1 MKTGIVEWLGQSDL
15 LLPQLIA
22 EGLAANDRVK
32 ARLSVL
38 QAAAQ
43 HAQGPHGPRVD
54 LTEECRAAGLD
65 PIPLE
70 ALANSAT
77 LVGGGKI
84 TAAGLAALGGAIWD
98 DMAAML
104 RAVQVGD
111 PDKAAACSARLVAIK
126 AASPLGVADTLDMA
140 EIVSLTAISGAD
152 GLHRLIMDLH
162 RALNSLAAAHAQELV
177 AGAHTYGLTAEDKR
191 ALEAFMQGV
200 ESTRALKFD
209 HPGLGT
215 TAMRAGE
222 RFTIQNDIGETD
234 AHVVVIGVE
243 PGVVTIT
250 YTDVH
255 RARAKFFT
263 RLFRNFSVQWSGLD
277 HEAVAALPDAEA
289 FYLVTGRYGC
299 ADAEAR
305 EAFLRE
311 LGASL
316 VFQIDWNKARKILRE
331 FVGNADAVRLLDWA
345 AMQRVG
351 HRGFLQLGGA
361 DLVNA
366 AVRHAASARIGFGER
381 LDQALGR
388 EAAVDFLKAV
398 LRISLEAL
406 RQGSSLRS
414 AKARVEEALVTH
426 LQRAD
431 TGLLAVVIRQ
441 AGLAREIAVA
451 IAQFVD
457 DRRRRLPTDGE
468 ALARRASRI
477 EEKADRIVF
486 DARGEIARFGVDRGL
501 ERLVDLIEQTI
512 DELEEAGFIASL
524 APADTAPE
532 LLDTLAELCA
542 VTVSGTEA
550 AVIGAAAAAEI
561 PEGQRVDYEDA
572 LAAAMRL
579 VEDEH
584 RGDAAD
590 RAVTAKIL
598 GGPYDL
604 KASLAILS
612 LAHPL
617 ERATDQLARF
627 GHSLRDYVLSDLS
640 S

>member
-32 ARLSVL
+32 TRLSVL

-43 HAQGPHGPRVD
+43 HARDPRGTRID

-65 PIPLE
+65 PIPLQ

-77 LVGGGKI
+77 LAGSEKI
-84 TAAGLAALGGAIWD
+84 AAAGLAALGGAIWN

-104 RAVQVGD
+104 RAVQAGD
-111 PDKAAACSARLVAIK
+111 PDQAAACSARLAAIK
-126 AASPLGVADTLDMA
+126 AASPLGAADDLATA
-140 EIVSLTAISGAD
+140 EIAKLTAISEAG

-162 RALNSLAAAHAQELV
+162 RALNALAAAHAQELV
-177 AGAHTYGLTAEDKR
+177 AGAHSYGLTAEDKR

-215 TAMRAGE
+215 TAMRAGA

-243 PGVVTIT
+243 PSAVTIT

-255 RARAKFFT
+255 HARAKFFT

-277 HEAVAALPDAEA
+277 NKAAAALHDQEA
-289 FYLVTGRYGC
+289 FYLITGRCPC

-305 EAFLRE
+305 GAFLRE

-316 VFQIDWNKARKILRE
+316 VFQIDWNKARKVLRE

-345 AMQRVG
+345 AMHRVG

-361 DLVNA
+361 DLINA
-366 AVRHAASARIGFGER
+366 AVRHAAPARIGFGER

-388 EAAVDFLKAV
+388 EAAADFLKAV
-398 LRISLEAL
+398 LQISVEAL

-414 AKARVEEALVTH
+414 VKSRIEEALITH

-441 AGLAREIAVA
+441 AGLARDIAVA
-451 IAQFVD
+451 IAQFID
-457 DRRRRLPTDGE
+457 DRRRKLPTDAG
-468 ALARRASRI
+468 ALARRASHI

-486 DARGEIARFGVDRGL
+486 EARGEIARFGVDRGL

-512 DELEEAGFIASL
+512 DELEEAAFITSL
-524 APADTAPE
+524 APADTPPE
-532 LLDTLAELCA
+532 LLDSLAQLCA
-542 VTVSGTEA
+542 VTVSAAEA
-550 AVIGAAAAAEI
+550 AVVGAAATAEI

-584 RGDAAD
+584 KGDAAD
-590 RAVTAKIL
+590 RAVTTKIL
-598 GGPYDL
+598 GGTYDL
-604 KASLAILS
+604 KVSLAVLS

-627 GHSLRDYVLSDLS
+627 GHSLRDYALSDLS
-640 S
+640 T

>member
-22 EGLAANDRVK
+22 EGLAANDRIK

-43 HAQGPHGPRVD
+43 HAPGTHGTRID

-77 LVGGGKI
+77 LAGGGKI
-84 TAAGLAALGGAIWD
+84 TAPGLAALGGAIWD

-104 RAVQVGD
+104 RAVQAGD
-111 PDKAAACSARLVAIK
+111 PDKAAPYAARLVTIK
-126 AASPLGVADTLDMA
+126 AASLLGAADTLDTA
-140 EIVSLTAISGAD
+140 EIVRLTAISGAD

-162 RALNSLAAAHAQELV
+162 RALNSLAATHAQELV

-243 PGVVTIT
+243 PGAVTIT

-255 RARAKFFT
+255 HARAKFFT
-263 RLFRNFSVQWSGLD
+263 RLFRNFTVQWSGLD

-289 FYLVTGRYGC
+289 FYLITGRYGC

-305 EAFLRE
+305 DAFLRE

-331 FVGNADAVRLLDWA
+331 FVGNADAVHLLDWA

-398 LRISLEAL
+398 LRISVEAL

-414 AKARVEEALVTH
+414 AKSRVEEALVTH

-451 IAQFVD
+451 IAQFID
-457 DRRRRLPTDGE
+457 DRRRRLPTDAG

-486 DARGEIARFGVDRGL
+486 DARGEIARFGGGRGL
-501 ERLVDLIEQTI
+501 ERLVDLIEQAI

-524 APADTAPE
+524 APADIASE

-550 AVIGAAAAAEI
+550 AVVGAAAAAEI

-598 GGPYDL
+598 SGPYDL

>member
-1 MKTGIVEWLGQSDL
+1 VKTEIVEWLGQTDL

-43 HAQGPHGPRVD
+43 HAHDPHGSRID
-54 LTEECRAAGLD
+54 LAEECRAAGLD
-65 PIPLE
+65 PIPLQ
-70 ALANSAT
+70 ALANSAMLAEGAKVT
-77 LVGGGKI
+77 AVGLG
-84 TAAGLAALGGAIWD
+84 ALGNAIWD
-98 DMAAML
+98 DMIAML
-104 RAVQVGD
+104 RAVHAGD
-111 PDKAAACSARLVAIK
+111 PARAETYVTRLDAIK
-126 AASPLGVADTLDMA
+126 AASQLGADAVASA
-140 EIVSLTAISGAD
+140 EIARLTAISDAD
-152 GLHRLIMDLH
+152 SLHRLIMDMH
-162 RALNSLAAAHAQELV
+162 RALNALAVTHAQEVV
-177 AGAHTYGLTAEDKR
+177 AGAHSYGLTAEDKH
-191 ALEAFMQGV
+191 ALEAFMQGI

-215 TAMRAGE
+215 TALRGGA
-222 RFTIQNDIGETD
+222 RLTIQNDIGETD

-243 PGVVTIT
+243 PAAVTIT

-255 RARAKFFT
+255 HARAKFFT
-263 RLFRNFSVQWSGLD
+263 RLFRDFPVQWSGLD
-277 HEAVAALPDAEA
+277 DKTSATLKDQEA
-289 FYLVTGRYGC
+289 FYLITGRYPY

-305 EAFLRE
+305 DSFLRA

-316 VFQIDWNKARKILRE
+316 VFQIDWNKARKVLRA
-331 FVGNADAVRLLDWA
+331 FVGNADAVRLLEWA
-345 AMQRVG
+345 AAQRVG

-361 DLVNA
+361 DLINA
-366 AVRHAASARIGFGER
+366 AVHHAAPARIGFGDHF
-381 LDQALGR
+381 DQVLGR
-388 EAAVDFLKAV
+388 EAAIDFLKAV
-398 LRISLEAL
+398 LRISVEAL

-414 AKARVEEALVTH
+414 AKARIEEALVTH
-426 LQRAD
+426 LQRGD
-431 TGLLAVVIRQ
+431 TSLLAVVIRQ
-441 AGLAREIAVA
+441 AGLARDIAVA
-451 IAQFVD
+451 IAQFID
-457 DRRRRLPTDGE
+457 DRRRKLPTDAE
-468 ALARRASRI
+468 ALARRAGRI

-501 ERLVDLIEQTI
+501 ERLTDLIEQTI
-512 DELEEAGFIASL
+512 DELEEAAFIASL

-532 LLDTLAELCA
+532 LLESLAELAA

-550 AVIGAAAAAEI
+550 AAIGAAAAAEI

-572 LAAAMRL
+572 LAAATRL

-584 RGDAAD
+584 RGDVAE
-590 RAVTAKIL
+590 RTVTTKIL
-598 GGPYDL
+598 GGSYDL